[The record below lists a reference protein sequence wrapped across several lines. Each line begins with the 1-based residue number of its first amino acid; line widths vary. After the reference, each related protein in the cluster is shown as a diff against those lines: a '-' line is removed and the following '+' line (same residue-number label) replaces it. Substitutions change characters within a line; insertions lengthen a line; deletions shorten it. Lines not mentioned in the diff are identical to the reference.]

1 MDTSADE
8 FIRSKPESINFII
21 MEEDGTVYIDDGAVR
36 NRKPLRVDSAM
47 ETQTLLALLP
57 KVKSICIGDDDVRM
71 HDPCPPAILEALAA
85 HHEFR
90 RWNCSSTTRSRT

>member
-8 FIRSKPESINFII
+8 FIRSKPEYINFII

-36 NRKPLRVDSAM
+36 NRKSLRVDSAV

-57 KVKSICIGDDDVRM
+57 KVKSICIGDDVRM

-85 HHEFR
+85 HATLHEFR
-90 RWNCSSTTRSRT
+90 RWNCSST